1 MCGRLSEKA
10 PCQLILVIFV
20 TGRSK
25 EGLTKA
31 KEILTRLGVEP
42 SEEDC
47 IAVQHVCAIVSFR
60 SANLISATLG
70 AILNRLKD
78 NKGVPRLRTTVG
90 IDGSLYKMHPQ

>member
-1 MCGRLSEKA
+1 MA
-10 PCQLILVIFV
+10 YINVTICQMMFILFS
-20 TGRSK
+20 RSK

-42 SEEDC
+42 SADDC

-60 SANLISATLG
+60 SANLIAATLS
-70 AILNRLKD
+70 AILTRLKD
-78 NKGVPRLRTTVG
+78 NKNVPRLRTTVA